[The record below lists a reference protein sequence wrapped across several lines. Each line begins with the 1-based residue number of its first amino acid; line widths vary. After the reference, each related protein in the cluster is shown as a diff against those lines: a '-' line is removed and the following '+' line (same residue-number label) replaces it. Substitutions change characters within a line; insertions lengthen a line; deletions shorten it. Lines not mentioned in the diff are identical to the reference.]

1 MTAEPMLV
9 RRFRRALAPGS
20 SGAGPTLAARHGIT
34 IRRGTLAD
42 YAALARFHYRGGR
55 PPGGSTVLVARDGAR
70 GGAIAGALVASPPVL
85 NAPWRARA
93 WPDDPPP
100 GGGEAPDRA
109 SAARTLNARLRV
121 ISRVVIDPRYR
132 GLGLATALVSAYLR
146 RPVTPRTEALAAMG
160 VLCPFFDR
168 AGMRRVPIPP
178 SRRDARLARDLAA
191 LGLEP
196 IRLAAPWA
204 LPPRVRRSRRLARA
218 IRRWAA
224 GSAAT
229 RRHAESAPL
238 AALMVRAASASL
250 PRWAWVHERAV
261 RAESRSRPRC

>member
-1 MTAEPMLV
+1 MLV
-9 RRFRRALAPGS
+9 RRFRRALAAGS
-20 SGAGPTLAARHGIT
+20 SRAGPRSAARAGIT

-55 PPGGSTVLVARDGAR
+55 PTGGSTVLLARDRAR
-70 GGAIAGALVASPPVL
+70 GGAIAGVLVASPPVL

-93 WPDDPPP
+93 WPDDPAPS
-100 GGGEAPDRA
+100 GGPTPDGA
-109 SAARTLNARLRV
+109 SAARALNARLRV

-132 GLGLATALVSAYLR
+132 GLGLATALVCAYLR

-160 VLCPFFDR
+160 ALCPFFDR

-178 SRRDARLARDLAA
+178 TRRDARLARDLAA
-191 LGLEP
+191 LGVEP
-196 IRLAAPWA
+196 VRLAAPWA
-204 LPPRVRRSRRLARA
+204 LPLRVRRSRRLARA

-229 RRHAESAPL
+229 RRGAEAAPL
-238 AALMVRAASASL
+238 AALMVRAASSSL
-250 PRWAWVHERAV
+250 PRWAWVHERPDRVA
-261 RAESRSRPRC
+261 ARPRPRR